1 MACLVQLSVSTKTKK
16 HDPTYYIT
24 VTTSNTSKPLELSI
38 PFTTWFTE
46 DGYFV
51 PQPFQQWLATN
62 VDVIGQADSKN
73 ASKREK
79 ADLSSST
86 ELNGTTSASGAD
98 GGSGKG
104 TKRSKRK
111 G

>member
-1 MACLVQLSVSTKTKK
+1 LVQLSVSTKTKK

-24 VTTSNTSKPLELSI
+24 VATSNTPKPQELSI

-51 PQPFQQWLATN
+51 PQTFQQWLATN
-62 VDVIGQADSKN
+62 VDVIGEADSKN

-79 ADLSSST
+79 ADLNSST
-86 ELNGTTSASGAD
+86 VLNGTTSASGAD
-98 GGSGKG
+98 GGAGKG
-104 TKRSKRK
+104 SKRNKRK